1 MGVRQTP
8 PKPSGEK
15 KEKALNTFL
24 DCDLGLK
31 DFGSL
36 RRENQARNSP
46 IQQIYVCLKM
56 VVL

>member
-1 MGVRQTP
+1 MGVSQTP
-8 PKPSGEK
+8 PKPSGE
-15 KEKALNTFL
+15 EAAALNTFL